1 MPLNTFSPASAP
13 DVGLSASTKQRT
25 LESTFGDGYKQRA
38 GDGINTKEKKYNLT
52 WNNMPNADVDAIIT
66 FLDGQGGYIA
76 FNYTLPGESSS
87 QKFICK
93 EYGENWINSGNEK
106 GCSAVFELVYDI

>member
-13 DVGLSASTKQRT
+13 DVGLNASTKHRI
-25 LESTFGDGYKQRA
+25 LESNFGDGYKQRA

-52 WNNMPNADVDAIIT
+52 WNNMKNDDVNAIIT
-66 FLDGQGGYIA
+66 FLDAQAGYIA
-76 FNYTLPGESSS
+76 FNYTLPGTVSA

-93 EYGENWINSGNEK
+93 EYGETWINSGSEK
-106 GCSAVFELVYDI
+106 GCSATFELVYDL